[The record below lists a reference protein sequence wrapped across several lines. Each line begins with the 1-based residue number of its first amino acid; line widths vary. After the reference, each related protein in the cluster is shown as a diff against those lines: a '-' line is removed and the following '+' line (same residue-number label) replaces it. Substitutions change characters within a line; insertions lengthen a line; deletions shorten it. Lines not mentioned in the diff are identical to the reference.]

1 MHPGFNHLLF
11 NKHDDVGV
19 EYDPAYAMVAK
30 VGWST
35 GHYRPAFDISLN
47 PPCGKGRPGLKD
59 AAGHVVP
66 TWWADPDRKRENK
79 YFLTFLGTMRNYP
92 LRRAIAERFHDPDN
106 GVIIQVSELCR
117 GGTTRSCFWNSS
129 VGSESLTP
137 LWWMSRRRWR
147 SRSAASP
154 AWRWS
159 TWTRS
164 STPNS
169 RCALAAVPS
178 IPTALPRPLLRVRTP
193 TCPLISY
200 GR

>member
-1 MHPGFNHLLF
+1 VSCPLTREKRTHPGFNHLLF

-30 VGWST
+30 VGWSM

-59 AAGHVVP
+59 ATGQVVP

-106 GVIIQVSELCR
+106 GVIIQVCEKCR
-117 GGTTRSCFWNSS
+117 ADTTRAW
-129 VGSESLTP
+129 LTF
-137 LWWMSRRRWR
+137 L
-147 SRSAASP
+147 
-154 AWRWS
+154 
-159 TWTRS
+159 
-164 STPNS
+164 
-169 RCALAAVPS
+169 
-178 IPTALPRPLLRVRTP
+178 
-193 TCPLISY
+193 
-200 GR
+200 